1 VDGAPGNG
9 ARSESDGAGI
19 FHRRRSVFLDQ
30 RKHSQ
35 DAADAGLGLHR
46 NEYSSAVVNYTRNAS
61 PENEATLKAESA
73 KNQQVVLRTHLWGAV
88 FLFVLMNLGWFLVR
102 RWSAKSSDTA

>member
-1 VDGAPGNG
+1 MKN
-9 ARSESDGAGI
+9 I
-19 FHRRRSVFLDQ
+19 FRLPAQLGTTVVLAAALSFAIPVFI
-30 RKHSQ
+30 
-35 DAADAGLGLHR
+35 HR
-46 NEYSSAVVNYTRNAS
+46 NEYTSAVVNYTRNAS

-73 KNQQVVLRTHLWGAV
+73 KNQQVVLSTHLWGAA